1 MLQERPSLESIDK
14 LLGTND
20 KGKEGK
26 ESKEDKKRKDKKPG
40 MLSGLFKRKDKK
52 SKTSEDEPE
61 EQEKLSSDT
70 SRSSPP
76 PKTSLESMSSPESLR
91 SSKSPAGPSRQSSK
105 LQKQPPEAMSPTKRD
120 PQHDS
125 TANEAMKAAEGAAMA
140 KGIRQVV
147 SDDGDEDFIRSPQSR
162 SSEDTRDMGSSPP
175 NASNP
180 FKDPSP
186 AETNTG
192 NSMTSPIEANNRLWQ
207 EAFGGKTAAHPSEA
221 PPPPKSQQSQGT
233 EYQSRGLESPVD
245 VSPVDQTPSGAPALM
260 MDSSPEKHSY
270 SPVSPP
276 SSPGDDTN
284 APRVD
289 ERTSASPT
297 TPTWSDASLRS
308 YLDDD
313 NDIRDLFIIVHDK
326 SNVPPAGPDH
336 PITGSLFKEES
347 KRLKEMTGKLDYM
360 LADWVN
366 RRAQSQATK

>member
-1 MLQERPSLESIDK
+1 M
-14 LLGTND
+14 LGTND

-52 SKTSEDEPE
+52 SKTPEEEPE

-76 PKTSLESMSSPESLR
+76 PKTSLESMSSPESR

-105 LQKQPPEAMSPTKRD
+105 LQKPPPEAMSPTKRD
-120 PQHDS
+120 PQYDS
-125 TANEAMKAAEGAAMA
+125 TANKATKAAEGTAMA

-147 SDDGDEDFIRSPQSR
+147 SDDADEDLIRSPQSR
-162 SSEDTRDMGSSPP
+162 SSEDTRDTGSSPP
-175 NASNP
+175 SASNP

-207 EAFGGKTAAHPSEA
+207 EAFGGKTAAQPSEV
-221 PPPPKSQQSQGT
+221 PPPPKPQQSQGPA
-233 EYQSRGLESPVD
+233 YQNRGLESPVD
-245 VSPVDQTPSGAPALM
+245 VSPVDQASSGAPALV

-276 SSPGDDTN
+276 SSPGDETN
-284 APRVD
+284 TPRVD

-347 KRLKEMTGKLDYM
+347 KRLREMTGKLDDM

-366 RRAQSQATK
+366 RRAQNQTNK